1 MLKAESVLPEDW
13 PYLLAKNRPRFRRQV
28 FARLYVSPRD
38 NDSQSFPRMSAR
50 TFYLLS
56 LLCIS
61 RLLIANSVDNN
72 GASPART
79 AVTSHLPRES
89 VASKGIASI
98 GYSKRRHILEIQ
110 FVNGAVYR
118 YLQVAPSVHRDLMA
132 ADSKARYYDAN
143 IKGNYPSVRV
153 RPRVTQEAR

>member
-1 MLKAESVLPEDW
+1 
-13 PYLLAKNRPRFRRQV
+13 
-28 FARLYVSPRD
+28 
-38 NDSQSFPRMSAR
+38 MSAK

-56 LLCIS
+56 FLCVS
-61 RLLIANSVDNN
+61 RLLLANPLGN
-72 GASPART
+72 ASSAART
-79 AVTSHLPRES
+79 AVTSHIPRES
-89 VASKGIASI
+89 VTSKGIAAI

-153 RPRVTQEAR
+153 RPRVKQ

>member
-1 MLKAESVLPEDW
+1 
-13 PYLLAKNRPRFRRQV
+13 
-28 FARLYVSPRD
+28 
-38 NDSQSFPRMSAR
+38 MSAKIV
-50 TFYLLS
+50 YLLS
-56 LLCIS
+56 LLCAS

-72 GASPART
+72 AASPTRT
-79 AVTSHLPRES
+79 VVTVTSHIPRAS

-98 GYSKRRHILEIQ
+98 GYSKRLHILEIQ

-143 IKGNYPSVRV
+143 IKGNDPSVRV
-153 RPRVTQEAR
+153 RHGA

>member
-1 MLKAESVLPEDW
+1 
-13 PYLLAKNRPRFRRQV
+13 
-28 FARLYVSPRD
+28 
-38 NDSQSFPRMSAR
+38 MSAK

-56 LLCIS
+56 LLCAS
-61 RLLIANSVDNN
+61 RLLIANSLDNN
-72 GASPART
+72 AASPSRP
-79 AVTSHLPRES
+79 AVTSHIPRES

-98 GYSKRRHILEIQ
+98 GYSKRLHILEIQ

-153 RPRVTQEAR
+153 RPRVNQEAR

>member
-1 MLKAESVLPEDW
+1 MAVSSG
-13 PYLLAKNRPRFRRQV
+13 AKIDRAPFQV
-28 FARLYVSPRD
+28 FARLSVSQRG
-38 NDSQSFPRMSAR
+38 NDSRSFPQMSAKI
-50 TFYLLS
+50 FYLLS
-56 LLCIS
+56 LLCVT
-61 RLLIANSVDNN
+61 RLLIANSADNN
-72 GASPART
+72 TASPART
-79 AVTSHLPRES
+79 VVTSHIPRAS

-153 RPRVTQEAR
+153 RPRVKQEAR

>member
-1 MLKAESVLPEDW
+1 M
-13 PYLLAKNRPRFRRQV
+13 N
-28 FARLYVSPRD
+28 
-38 NDSQSFPRMSAR
+38 AR

-56 LLCIS
+56 LLCAS

-72 GASPART
+72 AASPSRP
-79 AVTSHLPRES
+79 AVTSHIPRES
-89 VASKGIASI
+89 VVSKGIASI
-98 GYSKRRHILEIQ
+98 GYSKRLHILEIE

-118 YLQVAPSVHRDLMA
+118 YLQVAPSVHRDLMS

-153 RPRVTQEAR
+153 RSRVKHEAR

>member
-1 MLKAESVLPEDW
+1 
-13 PYLLAKNRPRFRRQV
+13 
-28 FARLYVSPRD
+28 
-38 NDSQSFPRMSAR
+38 MSAKSL
-50 TFYLLS
+50 YLLS
-56 LLCIS
+56 LLCVW
-61 RLLIANSVDNN
+61 RLSIANSFDNN
-72 GASPART
+72 AASPSRP
-79 AVTSHLPRES
+79 AVTSRIPRES

-98 GYSKRRHILEIQ
+98 GYSKRLHILEVE

-153 RPRVTQEAR
+153 RPSPKQQAR

>member
-1 MLKAESVLPEDW
+1 
-13 PYLLAKNRPRFRRQV
+13 
-28 FARLYVSPRD
+28 
-38 NDSQSFPRMSAR
+38 MSAK

-56 LLCIS
+56 LLCAS
-61 RLLIANSVDNN
+61 RLLFANSVDNN
-72 GASPART
+72 GASATRT
-79 AVTSHLPRES
+79 AVTSRIPHEP
-89 VASKGIASI
+89 VTSKGIAAI

-153 RPRVTQEAR
+153 RPRVKQESR

>member
-1 MLKAESVLPEDW
+1 
-13 PYLLAKNRPRFRRQV
+13 
-28 FARLYVSPRD
+28 
-38 NDSQSFPRMSAR
+38 MSAK

-56 LLCIS
+56 LLCAS

-72 GASPART
+72 AASPTRS
-79 AVTSHLPRES
+79 AVTSRIPRES
-89 VASKGIASI
+89 VASTGIASI
-98 GYSKRRHILEIQ
+98 GYSTRLHILEIE

-153 RPRVTQEAR
+153 RPRVKQIAR